1 MSRKQTLCV
10 LALRAAAVLGIAFL
24 GLGVEP
30 AAAFAVPVSVTP
42 PVLDVQTHQLANGL
56 QVLLLEDHT
65 VPLASVQ
72 LWYHVGAKNEKAGRS
87 GFAHLFEHLMFKG
100 SAHVGPEEHSH
111 FVASIGGRDNAT
123 TDWDRTLYFEIIPSN
138 YLERILWME
147 ADRMQTLDV
156 SESNFRDER
165 EVVKEERR
173 LRYDDPPFGR
183 LMEIVFAKA
192 YTAHPYHT
200 LPIGSMADLDA
211 ATIEDVR
218 AFYRAYYVPNNA
230 TLVIAGDFEPTRTL
244 QWIERYFGAIPSGAA
259 ISREVPREPPQTAE
273 RREVAYDAKA
283 PLPAVILTYHVPAA
297 RSPDLYALKVAS
309 RILSAGESSRLY
321 RKLVYERQIA
331 VETSGESFELED
343 PGVFFFTAFMQ
354 EGQKPETGE
363 AALQEEIDRL
373 RADAVPAEELAK
385 AKNQIVAE
393 LVFERETA
401 QEKATAIGNA
411 AVIMGDLSQV
421 NHELDFYQK
430 VTAADI
436 QRVARLYFTPQ
447 NRTTVYMLPAAMRP
461 GGAPL
466 APSEKPEKPPAGAG
480 AGQATA
486 AVPPQGAVSPRPAA
500 AGKGAQ

>member
-1 MSRKQTLCV
+1 MSRKNLRCLPPARAVTV
-10 LALRAAAVLGIAFL
+10 PAILAALLWSLGGAPPAAV
-24 GLGVEP
+24 
-30 AAAFAVPVSVTP
+30 AAPVNVTP
-42 PVLDVQTHQLANGL
+42 PALDVHAHQLANGL

-72 LWYHVGAKNEKAGRS
+72 LWYHVGGKNERPGRS

-100 SAHVGPEEHSH
+100 SAHVGPEEHGH
-111 FVASIGGRDNAT
+111 FIESIGGRDNAT

-147 ADRMQTLDV
+147 ADRMHTLDV
-156 SESNFRDER
+156 SEANFRDER

-183 LMEIVFAKA
+183 LMEVVFANA
-192 YTAHPYHT
+192 YTTHPYHT

-211 ATIEDVR
+211 ATIADVR
-218 AFYRAYYVPNNA
+218 AFYQAYYVPSNA
-230 TLVIAGDFEPTRTL
+230 TLVIAGDFDPARTL
-244 QWIERYFGAIPSGAA
+244 QWIETYFGPIPTGAA
-259 ISREVPREPPQTAE
+259 IARQVPPEPPQTAE

-297 RSPDLYALKVAS
+297 KSPDLYALKVAS

-343 PGVFFFTAFMQ
+343 PGVFFFSAFMQ
-354 EGQKPETGE
+354 QGQKPETGE
-363 AALQEEIDRL
+363 AALQDEIDRL
-373 RADAVPAEELAK
+373 RDEAVPADELEK

-393 LVFERETA
+393 LVFGRETA
-401 QEKATAIGNA
+401 QDKASAIGNA
-411 AVIMGDLSQV
+411 AVILGDLSLV
-421 NHELDFYQK
+421 NHELDFYQQ

-436 QRVARLYFTPQ
+436 QRVARLYFTPA

-461 GGAPL
+461 
-466 APSEKPEKPPAGAG
+466 AG
-480 AGQATA
+480 
-486 AVPPQGAVSPRPAA
+486 A
-500 AGKGAQ
+500 AGKGAHR

>member
-1 MSRKQTLCV
+1 MSRKKSSS
-10 LALRAAAVLGIAFL
+10 ALPWRAATVLGVALL
-24 GLGVEP
+24 GLWGASR
-30 AAAFAVPVSVTP
+30 AAVAVPVSVTP
-42 PVLDVQTHQLANGL
+42 PVLDVHTHQLANGL
-56 QVLLLEDHT
+56 RVLLLADHT
-65 VPLASVQ
+65 VPLTSVQ
-72 LWYHVGAKNEKAGRS
+72 VWYHVGGKNEKPGRS

-111 FVASIGGRDNAT
+111 FIESIGGRDNAT

-183 LMEIVFAKA
+183 LMEVIFAKA
-192 YTAHPYHT
+192 YTTHPYHT

-211 ATIEDVR
+211 ATISDVR
-218 AFYRAYYVPNNA
+218 AFYRAYYVPSNA
-230 TLVIAGDFEPTRTL
+230 TLVIAGDFDPARTL
-244 QWIERYFGAIPSGAA
+244 QWIEAYFGPIPKGAPIA
-259 ISREVPREPPQTAE
+259 RDVPREPAQTAE
-273 RREVAYDAKA
+273 RREVAYDTKA
-283 PLPAVILTYHVPAA
+283 PLPAVILTYHVPEA

-309 RILSAGESSRLY
+309 RILSGGESSRLY

-343 PGVFFFTAFMQ
+343 PGVFFFSAFLQ

-373 RADAVPAEELAK
+373 RDEAVPAGELEK

-393 LVFERETA
+393 MVFERETA
-401 QEKATAIGNA
+401 QSKASAIGNA
-411 AVIMGDLSQV
+411 AVIMGDVSLV

-447 NRTTVYMLPAAMRP
+447 NRTTVYMLPSAMRP
-461 GGAPL
+461 GGETPEE
-466 APSEKPEKPPAGAG
+466 PEKPEKPEKPKQPPAGQPGLAPGGAAG
-480 AGQATA
+480 
-486 AVPPQGAVSPRPAA
+486 RPATS
-500 AGKGAQ
+500 GKGAN